1 MKVLVLTLFIALSLL
16 GKSTVADL
24 YKGQTYYKY
33 IIGPKLGYNGIV
45 FTKQHT
51 QKEWEKLFSN
61 EAKALYEHYN
71 LSKKEVTQEMLPHLR
86 YFAIFYAKDSKAVP
100 YCGE

>member
-1 MKVLVLTLFIALSLL
+1 MKPLFITLLLSLKL
-16 GKSTVADL
+16 LSGSINPDI

-33 IIGPKLGYNGIV
+33 IIGPKLGYNGIE

-51 QKEWEKLFSN
+51 QKEWEVLFDN
-61 EAKALYEHYN
+61 EAKAFFENYN
-71 LSKKEVTQEMLPHLR
+71 LSKNEITKEMLPHLH